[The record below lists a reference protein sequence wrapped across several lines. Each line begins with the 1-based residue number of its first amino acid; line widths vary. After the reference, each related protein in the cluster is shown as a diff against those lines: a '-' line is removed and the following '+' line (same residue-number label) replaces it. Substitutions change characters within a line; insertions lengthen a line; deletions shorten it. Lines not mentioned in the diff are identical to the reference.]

1 MKSEEFNVELRIIS
15 YLCAV
20 FGQMFNVQCS
30 MFNVFDMKKYK
41 IEAVMHIYEMAELN
55 AEERQLVEAAKQATD
70 GSYAPYS
77 KFRVGAAVRLKDGT
91 IVTGANQENAAF
103 PSGLCAERTAL
114 FAANAQYPDQPVV
127 ALAIAA
133 RKGRQ
138 FLSQPIPPCGACRQ
152 VISGVEDRYGIPI
165 RILLYGTE
173 GVLVSEGISPLLPLR
188 FADDDMH

>member
-1 MKSEEFNVELRIIS
+1 
-15 YLCAV
+15 
-20 FGQMFNVQCS
+20 MFNVQCS
-30 MFNVFDMKKYK
+30 MFNVFDMKEYK